1 MFRIGLTGGIAAGK
15 SVATRRLAALGAVV
29 VDHDQLARTAVAPG
43 SVGLEEIAEAFG
55 TEVIGA
61 DGALDRPALGR
72 LVFADDDARERL
84 NAIVH
89 PEVRRLSAEHEA
101 EAAARDPRA
110 VVVHDIPLLVE
121 TGQAE
126 AFHLVVVVHAPAEQR
141 LERLVEGRGMDAEE
155 ARGRIAAQAS
165 DEDRLAAADVVLD
178 GTGSEENLNA
188 QVDALWERAQREVA
202 EEAEAEADDAALHDS
217 RAAGA

>member
-15 SVATRRLAALGAVV
+15 SVATRRLAELGAVV
-29 VDHDQLARTAVAPG
+29 IDHDQLARTAVAPG
-43 SVGLEEIAEAFG
+43 SVGLDEIAEMFG
-55 TEVIGA
+55 PEVVRP

-72 LVFADDDARERL
+72 LVFADEDARERL

-89 PEVRRLSAEHEA
+89 PEVRRLSAEREA
-101 EAAARDPRA
+101 EAGARDPGA

-126 AFHLVVVVHAPAEQR
+126 AFHLLAVVDAPAEQR
-141 LERLVEGRGMDAEE
+141 LERLVRGRGMAESE

-165 DEDRLAAADVVLD
+165 DADRLAAADVVLD
-178 GTGSEENLNA
+178 GSKTEEHLIE
-188 QVDALWERAQREVA
+188 QVDTLWARVQREVA
-202 EEAEAEADDAALHDS
+202 QEADAEADDVALHDT